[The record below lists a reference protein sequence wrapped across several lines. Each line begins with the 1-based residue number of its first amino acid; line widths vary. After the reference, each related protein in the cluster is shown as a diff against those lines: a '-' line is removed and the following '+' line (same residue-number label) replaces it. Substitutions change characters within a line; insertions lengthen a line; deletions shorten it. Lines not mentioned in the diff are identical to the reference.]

1 PPEISSGSFDE
12 MSDRPSL
19 PIIAWAAADAAA
31 AGHPASSSGSA
42 TFSSTLSGG
51 RRLGPWNARATGPGR
66 SCSRAPRAGDA
77 IAPPVGRSMPAMMC
91 SSDDLPL
98 PDGPTSA
105 TLSPARTSN
114 VAAAIATTASG
125 PLPNSRDSPL
135 ARTRTSLIGDPAV
148 HQVHDAVGGLRHV
161 AAVGD
166 HQHG

>member
-1 PPEISSGSFDE
+1 IV
-12 MSDRPSL
+12 
-19 PIIAWAAADAAA
+19 
-31 AGHPASSSGSA
+31 
-42 TFSSTLSGG
+42 
-51 RRLGPWNARATGPGR
+51 
-66 SCSRAPRAGDA
+66 
-77 IAPPVGRSMPAMMC
+77 PPVGRSMPAMMC

-166 HQHG
+166 HQHGLPLVGPAAQQPEHAAFCLLVDLARRPVRHAHRP